1 MDIIIIVLVIWYVIS
16 KANKNQKKNTQR
28 VTVLNGKPVHTGS
41 RNANENPKAATYYK
55 QSAKNTANSRNMAQ
69 NGGYHQQPAKNQG
82 YGNPSAG
89 GRYQQAN
96 TGNQQD
102 LKRRLQQKYGNA
114 VPQGN
119 TYQKPVQ
126 QTDDIL
132 SRAKNNVMENA
143 GDNLKQEMLE
153 QSAGGVYTAD
163 GVMKKAIKKT
173 EEPQQAVSTVC
184 GYAGMVDIN
193 QESDILRQV
202 NDLIV
207 MGYSGDLN
215 FERDFI
221 AEGVEMLNSYEL

>member
-1 MDIIIIVLVIWYVIS
+1 MVRRGMMDIIIIVLIIWFAIS
-16 KANKNQKKNTQR
+16 KANKNQKKNTKR
-28 VTVLNGKPVHTGS
+28 DTVLNGKPVNTGS
-41 RNANENPKAATYYK
+41 RNANAAAYYK
-55 QSAKNTANSRNMAQ
+55 QSAKNAANSRNMVQNSGYQQRPAQ
-69 NGGYHQQPAKNQG
+69 NQG
-82 YGNPSAG
+82 YGKLPAS
-89 GRYQQAN
+89 GRYQQ
-96 TGNQQD
+96 GNQQE

-132 SRAKNNVMENA
+132 SRAKSNVREM
-143 GDNLKQEMLE
+143 DKDSLKQEMLE

-173 EEPQQAVSTVC
+173 EEPQLGVNNVC
-184 GYAGMVDIN
+184 GYTGVVDIN
-193 QESDILRQV
+193 QESDILKQV

-207 MGYSGDLN
+207 MGYSGDLS

-221 AEGVEMLNSYEL
+221 AEGVEMLNSYEI